1 MTNKK
6 NILEILSTE
15 LEIDINSI
23 NTNDPFAG
31 LENMDSL
38 TQVSIINTIEQ
49 ELEIEFDFDDLF
61 DIEVVQDLLDLADS
75 KLS

>member
-1 MTNKK
+1 MINNKI
-6 NILEILSTE
+6 ILEILSTE

-23 NTNDPFAG
+23 NTNDPYAG

-38 TQVSIINTIEQ
+38 TQVSIINTIEK

-61 DIEVVQDLLDLADS
+61 DIEIVQDLLDIINS